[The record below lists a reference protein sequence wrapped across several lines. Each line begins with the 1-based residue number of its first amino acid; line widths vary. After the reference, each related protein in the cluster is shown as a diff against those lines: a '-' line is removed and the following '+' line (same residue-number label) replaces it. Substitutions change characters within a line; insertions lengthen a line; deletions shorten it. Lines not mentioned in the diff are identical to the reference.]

1 MDTSPRLL
9 LVGWDSADWQIIQPL
24 LDAGKLPGVQW
35 LVEGG
40 CSGNLATVEPQL
52 SPMLWT
58 TIATGK
64 MAYDHGVSGFTE
76 VDPASGR
83 VVPVSWAS
91 RRCKTAW
98 EILGERGFRSH
109 VIGWFATQ
117 GEQHLDGCMVSDRYC
132 HLPGVRPDQDPGDWP
147 PPPPGTYWP
156 PDLSAELDS
165 LRVSPYEIDPEGI
178 VRLFVPDAP
187 TIDQTTDRRLWQ
199 LVRLLAEA
207 FSVHSA
213 ATHVLERDPAW
224 NLAAIYYRA
233 VDEISHLFMPYHPPQ
248 MAGISAADF
257 RLYRGVVE
265 GIYRLH
271 DLFLQRLV
279 QLAGPAATV
288 MLVSDHGFRS
298 DHLRPQF
305 VPNVPAGITAWHR
318 PHGVLAI
325 RGPGIRRAERIHGA
339 RLPDI
344 TPTLL
349 HACGLPAGAD
359 MEGRVLEEVFARR
372 VSITRVPTWESPGGI
387 VRRRLACGTAD
398 HRVLLAQFAA
408 LGYVEPEG
416 DDPEAF
422 AENTRREND
431 WNLARTY
438 LDRGRFRDALPL
450 LERCS
455 HERPSRTDYA
465 QVLAAC
471 QQALGLLDEAE
482 ASVERAVTA
491 LGPSD
496 KALLLRASVA
506 AQRGDHRRAIEILES
521 LVDTLPDDPELWLLL
536 AQSAV
541 AVRHWETA
549 EAAARRAEAIDPHDP
564 RPRLALARQQLFR
577 GAAASAAAAALE
589 AIGLDFG
596 NPHAHFL
603 LGAALARAGQGEQA
617 VVALQNC
624 LTLEP
629 RFLRALRLLARIER
643 QLGRQAEATLHEER
657 YAALRDAARQAASV
671 QSRAALRAESEAR
684 RLSFGPPLEPGRADV
699 ATTAAAAG
707 RVASPVL
714 EFVIVSG
721 LPRSGTSLMM
731 QALQAG
737 GIECHTD
744 GRRAADED
752 NPEGYWEWEEIKR
765 LPRDPGVIEKAAGK
779 AVKVVAPLLTK
790 LPARH
795 RYKLI
800 FMTRPIEEVVASQL
814 AMLGRQGMQPPVT
827 AERLARVQEQ
837 HRDRVLAFA
846 RSCPQI
852 DLLEVS
858 YTAFVTEPEPTIAAL
873 VAFLPGRFLA
883 GPAVRACIKPA
894 LRRHWGRQGRADSN
908 TLPIEPRAGSRD
920 GRVNRASGE
929 REWPEQ

>member
-1 MDTSPRLL
+1 M
-9 LVGWDSADWQIIQPL
+9 GWDSADWQIMQPL
-24 LDAGKLPGVQW
+24 LDAGKLPGVRW

-52 SPMLWT
+52 SPLLWT

-64 MAYDHGVSGFTE
+64 MAYDHGVAGFTE

-98 EILGERGFRSH
+98 EMLGERGFRSH

-117 GEQHLDGCMVSDRYC
+117 GEQHRAGCMVSDRYC
-132 HLPGVRPDQDPGDWP
+132 QLPGVRPDQDPMEWP

-156 PDLSAELDS
+156 PELAAELDP
-165 LRVSPYEIDPEGI
+165 LRVSPYEVDPEAI

-187 TIDQTTDRRLWQ
+187 TIDQAKDRRLWQ
-199 LVRLLAEA
+199 LVRRLAEA

-224 NLAAIYYRA
+224 NFAAIYYRA
-233 VDEISHLFMPYHPPQ
+233 VDELSHLFMPYHPPQ
-248 MAGISAADF
+248 MTGVSDDDF

-265 GIYRLH
+265 GVYRLH
-271 DLFLQRLV
+271 DLFLERLME
-279 QLAGPAATV
+279 LAGPAATV

-318 PHGVLAI
+318 PQGVLAI
-325 RGPGIRRAERIHGA
+325 RGPGIRKAERVHGA
-339 RLPDI
+339 RLLDI

-349 HACGLPAGAD
+349 HAFGLPVGAD

-372 VSITRVPTWESPGGI
+372 VPVVRVPTWESPCGI
-387 VRRRLACGTAD
+387 VRQRLPCGPTD
-398 HRVLLAQFAA
+398 HQALLDQFAA
-408 LGYVEPEG
+408 LGYIEQPGG
-416 DDPEAF
+416 DPDAF
-422 AENTRREND
+422 AEETRREND
-431 WNLARTY
+431 WNLARAY

-455 HERPSRTDYA
+455 HERPTRTDYA

-482 ASVERAVTA
+482 VSAERALTA

-506 AQRGDHRRAIEILES
+506 AQRGDHRRALET
-521 LVDTLPDDPELWLLL
+521 LEPLIDTLPDDPELWLLL
-536 AQSAV
+536 AQSCV
-541 AVRHWETA
+541 AVRRWEAA
-549 EAAARRAEAIDPHDP
+549 ETAARRALAIDPHAP
-564 RPRLALARQQLFR
+564 RPYLALARQLLFR
-577 GAAASAAAAALE
+577 GDPEGAAAAALE
-589 AIGLDFG
+589 SIGLDFG

-617 VVALQNC
+617 VVPLQNC
-624 LTLEP
+624 LSLEP

-643 QLGRQAEATLHEER
+643 HLGRQAEATLHEER
-657 YAALRDAARQAASV
+657 YAGLREAARQAATA
-671 QSRAALRAESEAR
+671 SRATLRRESMAR
-684 RLSFGPPLEPGRADV
+684 QRSFGVPPVPGHAIP
-699 ATTAAAAG
+699 AAAAG
-707 RVASPVL
+707 AAACPAL

-731 QALQAG
+731 QVLQAG
-737 GIECHTD
+737 GIECQTD
-744 GRRAADED
+744 GQRAADED

-795 RYKLI
+795 HYKLI
-800 FMTRPIEEVVASQL
+800 FMTRSIEEVVASQL
-814 AMLGRQGMQPPVT
+814 AMLGRQGTPPPVT
-827 AERLARVQEQ
+827 PEQLARVLEQ
-837 HRDRVLAFA
+837 HRQRVLAFA

-858 YTAFVTEPEPTIAAL
+858 YADLVTAPEPTLCAL
-873 VAFLPGRFLA
+873 TAFLPGRFLA
-883 GPAVRACIKPA
+883 GPAVRACIKPT
-894 LRRHWGRQGRADSN
+894 LRRHRGSHGRD
-908 TLPIEPRAGSRD
+908 EPA
-920 GRVNRASGE
+920 A
-929 REWPEQ
+929 